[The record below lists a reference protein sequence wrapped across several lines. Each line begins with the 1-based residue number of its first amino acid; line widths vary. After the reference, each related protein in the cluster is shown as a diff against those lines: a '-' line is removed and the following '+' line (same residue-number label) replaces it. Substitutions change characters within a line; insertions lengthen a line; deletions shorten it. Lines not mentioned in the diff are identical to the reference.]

1 MNKTLSVIA
10 MAIAM
15 VSCCAD
21 QSTQSVNQEKAEAAL
36 EVISS
41 RVSVRQ
47 FTGEKLSAEQIE
59 TILRA
64 GMSAPTAV
72 NKQPWAFVVVDDE
85 AILKQLSEAILSSR
99 IENGASHV
107 IVVCG
112 DMDKALEG
120 EAQGYWVEDT
130 SAATENM
137 LLAAH
142 AMGLGGLWVGVYPI
156 SERVQQVSK
165 IIQTPEHIIPMCL
178 VVLGQPAEQPAV
190 KDKWKVENIHY
201 NKF

>member
-1 MNKTLSVIA
+1 MKKTLSIIA
-10 MAIAM
+10 MALAI
-15 VSCCAD
+15 VSCGDKSATISRE
-21 QSTQSVNQEKAEAAL
+21 QAAL
-36 EVISS
+36 EVINT

-47 FTGEKLSAEQIE
+47 FTGDKLSDAQIE

-72 NKQPWAFVVVDDE
+72 NKQPWTFVVVNDE
-85 AILKQLSEAILSSR
+85 AVLAQLNEALPSSR
-99 IENGASHV
+99 IGNGASHA

-112 DMDKALEG
+112 DMEKALEG

-156 SERVQQVSK
+156 MEKVQKVSE
-165 IIQTPEHIIPMCL
+165 IINAPEHIVPMCL
-178 VVLGQPAEQPAV
+178 VVLGQPNEQPAV
-190 KDKWKVENIHY
+190 KDKWKTENIRY
-201 NKF
+201 NSYK

>member
-1 MNKTLSVIA
+1 MKKLAFFIM
-10 MAIAM
+10 MALTVTA
-15 VSCCAD
+15 CCKQAD
-21 QSTQSVNQEKAEAAL
+21 TQSLQEAAL
-36 EVISS
+36 EVINT

-47 FTGEKLSAEQIE
+47 FTGDKLTEAQIE

-72 NKQPWAFVVVDDE
+72 NKQPWAFVVVDEQEVLDRLNE
-85 AILKQLSEAILSSR
+85 ALPSSR
-99 IENGASHV
+99 IGNGASHA

-112 DMDKALEG
+112 DMQKALEG

-142 AMGLGGLWVGVYPI
+142 ALGLGSLWVGVYPI
-156 SERVQQVSK
+156 MEKVNAVSQ
-165 IIQTPEHIIPMCL
+165 IIGSPEHIVPMCL
-178 VVLGQPAEQPAV
+178 VVLGVPNEQPAV
-190 KDKWKVENIHY
+190 KDKFKAENIHF
-201 NKF
+201 NRW

>member
-1 MNKTLSVIA
+1 MKKTLFILTLTAMIISCTCQSEQNINSALDVIN
-10 MAIAM
+10 
-15 VSCCAD
+15 
-21 QSTQSVNQEKAEAAL
+21 T
-36 EVISS
+36 

-47 FTGEKLSAEQIE
+47 FTGEKLSSAQID

-64 GMSAPTAV
+64 GMAAPTAV
-72 NKQPWAFVVVDDE
+72 NKQPWAFVVVED
-85 AILKQLSEAILSSR
+85 AAQLAALSRALPSSR
-99 IENGASHV
+99 IENGASHA

-112 DMDKALEG
+112 DMTKALEG

-156 SERVQQVSK
+156 AEKVKRVSD
-165 IIQTPEHIIPMCL
+165 IIAAPEYIVPMCL
-178 VVLGQPAEQPAV
+178 VVLGVPNEQPAV
-190 KDKWKVENIHY
+190 KDKYKPENIHF
-201 NKF
+201 NRW